1 MIIIIET
8 SRTNCFVSPNIC
20 KDLVV
25 AGLTTETA
33 YQWKI
38 YYDVAKLST
47 FVFDLDNYCQAGS
60 KATDF
65 IYPPHEVL
73 PAYSIKDVEKLLPI
87 GYLLTITEKGYE
99 ASLSSLYPAESCK
112 SDRMPDAFALLLLQS
127 IRNRY
132 VDLKKINLIL
142 PR

>member
-1 MIIIIET
+1 MMIIIET
-8 SRTNCFVSPNIC
+8 SRTSCFVAPNIC
-20 KDLVV
+20 KHLTD
-25 AGLTTETA
+25 AGLGTETA

-38 YYDVAKLST
+38 YNDVAKLST
-47 FVFDLDNYCQAGS
+47 HVFDLDNYYEEGF

-65 IYPPHEVL
+65 IYPPQVVL

-99 ASLSSLYPAESCK
+99 ASLNSLYPGESCK
-112 SDRMPDAFALLLLQS
+112 AQRLPDVFAMLLLQS

-132 VDLKKINLIL
+132 VDIEKINLIL
-142 PR
+142 SK